1 MENLKPLLLGV
12 FLGASLVYLL
22 QECDCPVEK
31 TKKCEE
37 SKTVTLEATKERESF
52 EEESVEEPPVTKTL
66 AQPKERM
73 KTPDELYEEQE
84 AARNYAEVEE
94 EPIEEDRDVVPIEL
108 EQIERNS
115 GNNPVPEID
124 TTIVPEA
131 LQVIENTT
139 VEPII
144 VSEAESRALESD
156 DTVEFTLPETKEVIP
171 EALMDLEEFGDSES
185 IPMEDDIPK

>member
-22 QECDCPVEK
+22 QESDCPVEEM
-31 TKKCEE
+31 KKCEE
-37 SKTVTLEATKERESF
+37 SKKVSLESIKKIEKFDKETIKQNIVK
-52 EEESVEEPPVTKTL
+52 EELSK
-66 AQPKERM
+66 PKERM

-84 AARNYAEVEE
+84 VEKHYAEVEE

-115 GNNPVPEID
+115 GNNSLPEID
-124 TTIVPEA
+124 SSIVPEA
-131 LQVIENTT
+131 LQVIENTI

-144 VSEAESRALESD
+144 VSEAESRALES

-185 IPMEDDIPK
+185 TLMEDDIPN